1 MLTSPGAHRAALVG
15 WEEAM
20 KARMF
25 RLALSLSTLAML
37 IEVTG
42 AGKKWG

>member
-1 MLTSPGAHRAALVG
+1 
-15 WEEAM
+15 M

-37 IEVTG
+37 VEVTG
-42 AGKKWG
+42 AGTKWG

>member
-1 MLTSPGAHRAALVG
+1 
-15 WEEAM
+15 M